1 MQKAVV
7 CSFKFIANNI
17 SALSYKSV
25 EVKKGTTIKAV
36 SRQDL
41 EELEVE
47 LPSLEQQ
54 AQIADLFIKDV
65 RNSPR

>member
-25 EVKKGTTIKAV
+25 EVKAGALATGALALLAQPTSARLTIKLR
-36 SRQDL
+36 SN
-41 EELEVE
+41 
-47 LPSLEQQ
+47 
-54 AQIADLFIKDV
+54 LFIV
-65 RNSPR
+65 FLR

>member
-25 EVKKGTTIKAV
+25 EVKI
-36 SRQDL
+36 
-41 EELEVE
+41 
-47 LPSLEQQ
+47 
-54 AQIADLFIKDV
+54 LFIAKGKASAAQLSV
-65 RNSPR
+65 LW